1 MAIKSLNLSMKILAF
16 AGSSSK
22 NSINKKFINS
32 VSKYYKEKE
41 DVIELIDINSYEM
54 PLFSEDREAELGSP
68 AEALAFAAKLDWA
81 DLILISLAEHN
92 GNYPAAYKNLYDWT
106 SRIKGRKLFNGKA
119 VFLVSTSEG
128 SRGAQ
133 SIMDI
138 ALARMP
144 KDGANILEH
153 FSLPEFSKNFEESKG
168 VSNPLLRSQLEAKV
182 RKTKR
187 MMASLL
193 TEEQELKK

>member
-1 MAIKSLNLSMKILAF
+1 MKILAF
-16 AGSSSK
+16 AGSSSM

-32 VSKYYKEKE
+32 VSKYYKETRM
-41 DVIELIDINSYEM
+41 LSNSSISTAM
-54 PLFSEDREAELGSP
+54 KCLLFSEDREAGIGSP
-68 AEALAFAAKLDWA
+68 AEASAFAAKLDWA

-128 SRGAQ
+128 SRGAK